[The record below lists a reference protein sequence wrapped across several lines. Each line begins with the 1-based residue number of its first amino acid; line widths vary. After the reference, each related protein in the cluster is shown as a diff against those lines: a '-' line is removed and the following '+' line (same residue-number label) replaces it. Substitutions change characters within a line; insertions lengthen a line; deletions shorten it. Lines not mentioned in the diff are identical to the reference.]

1 MTAWIISNFSPLY
14 LLYLEYS
21 RQLINV
27 AEREKKG
34 RIEGGKEARRKEEE
48 TKKERKDWKEAERE
62 KVLSKKGPPSM
73 EKNIL
78 CVTPLNILFKPS
90 SQFHYNPFSSSNFP
104 PRHPF
109 TFLLEFSLTH

>member
-34 RIEGGKEARRKEEE
+34 RIEGGKEARRKER
-48 TKKERKDWKEAERE
+48 RK
-62 KVLSKKGPPSM
+62 KKGRNGRRQRGRKSYLKM
-73 EKNIL
+73 
-78 CVTPLNILFKPS
+78 VPLVWKK
-90 SQFHYNPFSSSNFP
+90 
-104 PRHPF
+104 
-109 TFLLEFSLTH
+109 TFFV

>member
-34 RIEGGKEARRKEEE
+34 RIEGGKEARRKERRRNGRRQRGRKSYLKMVPLVW
-48 TKKERKDWKEAERE
+48 KK
-62 KVLSKKGPPSM
+62 
-73 EKNIL
+73 
-78 CVTPLNILFKPS
+78 
-90 SQFHYNPFSSSNFP
+90 
-104 PRHPF
+104 
-109 TFLLEFSLTH
+109 TFFV